1 MSGWL
6 LRRIG
11 QAALVVLAMTVI
23 VFVGLHAVGNPV
35 DILIGDDL
43 NQQER
48 LQAIARLGL
57 DQPLW
62 RQYLAFVD
70 GALHG
75 SLGRSFVYQEDAF
88 HLILQRLPATLELAV
103 SALLLAVVIGVPL
116 GLVAG
121 MWPEHPLS
129 KALMAGSIVGFSLP
143 AFWVALMLIMVFSVQ
158 LGWLPASGRGATRE
172 WLGVAWSWLT
182 LDGLQHLLLPAINL
196 ALFKI
201 SLVLRLTRAGVR
213 EVLPQDFVKFARAKG
228 LSPARVLLWHVL
240 RNTLIPLV
248 TVLGLELGSTIAYAV
263 VTESIF
269 AWSGAG
275 KLILDSINSL
285 DRPVVVAYLMVVVL
299 IVGILAAASL
309 PLMRGRI
316 DSAKWAEV
324 VKRSGAKLD

>member
-1 MSGWL
+1 MTGWL

-11 QAALVVLAMTVI
+11 QAALVVAVMSLV
-23 VFVGLHAVGNPV
+23 VFIGLHAIGNPV

-48 LQAIARLGL
+48 LEAIARLGL

-75 SLGRSFVYQEDAF
+75 QLGKSFVYQEDAIR
-88 HLILQRLPATLELAV
+88 LILQRLPATLELAV
-103 SALLLAVVIGVPL
+103 SALLLAVLIGVPL
-116 GLVAG
+116 GLFAG
-121 MWPEHPLS
+121 VKPEHPVS
-129 KALMAGSIVGFSLP
+129 KALMAASIVGFSLP
-143 AFWVALMLIMVFSVQ
+143 AFWVALMAIMVFSVQ
-158 LGWLPASGRGATRE
+158 LGWLPASGRGQTVV
-172 WLGVAWSWLT
+172 LFGVPWSWLT
-182 LDGLQHLLLPAINL
+182 WDGLQHLVLPAFNL

-213 EVLPQDFVKFARAKG
+213 EVLPQDFIKFARAKG
-228 LSPARVLLWHVL
+228 LSPARVVGVHVL

-269 AWSGAG
+269 AWPGAG
-275 KLILDSINSL
+275 KLILDSINAL
-285 DRPVVVAYLMVVVL
+285 DRPVVVAYLMVVAVIFVTLNLVVDVL
-299 IVGILAAASL
+299 YKLLDPRVRL
-309 PLMRGRI
+309 
-316 DSAKWAEV
+316 E
-324 VKRSGAKLD
+324 GAR

>member
-1 MSGWL
+1 MTMWL
-6 LRRIG
+6 FRRLA
-11 QAALVVLAMTVI
+11 QALLVVVVMSLI
-23 VFVGLHAVGNPV
+23 VFIGLHAIGNPA
-35 DILIGDDL
+35 DILIGEDM

-62 RQYLAFVD
+62 RQYLSFVD
-70 GALHG
+70 GVLHG
-75 SLGRSFVYQEDAF
+75 QMGKSFVYQEDAVR
-88 HLILQRLPATLELAV
+88 LILQRLPATMELAF
-103 SALLLAVVIGVPL
+103 SALFLAVVIGVPL
-116 GLVAG
+116 GLYAG
-121 MWPEHPLS
+121 LKPEHPLS
-129 KALMAGSIVGFSLP
+129 KVLMAGSIVGFSLP

-158 LGWLPASGRGATRE
+158 LGVLPASGRGETRE
-172 WLGVAWSWLT
+172 FLGVQWSWLT
-182 LDGLQHLLLPAINL
+182 LDGLQHLVLPSFNL

-228 LSPARVLLWHVL
+228 LSPSRVLLVHVL

-263 VTESIF
+263 VTETIF
-269 AWSGAG
+269 AWPGAG

-299 IVGILAAASL
+299 IFVTLNL
-309 PLMRGRI
+309 LVDVLYKLLDPRVRL
-316 DSAKWAEV
+316 E
-324 VKRSGAKLD
+324 GAP